1 MGASVA
7 AGGVLWQN
15 ESTRYAE
22 TLMDTSEL
30 LVIGAGPYGVATAA
44 RAIERGIETT
54 VVGGPMSFWQE
65 HMPEGMCL
73 RSGPDWHLDAAGVHT
88 FEAFLEEE
96 GIAPS
101 EVDPVPIRV
110 FLDYAAWFQ
119 DNKGVVA
126 RENLVTQLTHNGRTF
141 EALLDNGERIAA
153 DTVVAAPGI
162 RHFQQLPS
170 WADSVS
176 PGVGAHTGD
185 LVHFE
190 DLRGARVLIVGGRQ
204 SAYEW
209 AALIGEQGAE
219 RIDIVHRHDVPQFGR
234 VSWKFVDAYV
244 DSMLAVPGWWR
255 DLSHSERQHIT
266 TQFWEAGRLTLEWW
280 LVSRLATDQFHRWP
294 GTSVIDIREDTG
306 AVVADLSNG
315 ERLSVDRVVF
325 ATGYK
330 ANLPNVPYLGSLIDK
345 VELIDG
351 FPALDEAFQSS
362 ISGLY
367 ITGFAATRDF
377 GPFLGF
383 TKACPAAATLI
394 VESLLGRA

>member
-1 MGASVA
+1 MVS
-7 AGGVLWQN
+7 
-15 ESTRYAE
+15 S
-22 TLMDTSEL
+22 DL

-44 RAIERGIETT
+44 RAIERGIETI
-54 VVGGPMSFWQE
+54 VVGGPMSFWQH

-88 FEAFLEEE
+88 FEAYLEEE
-96 GIAPS
+96 GIAPN

-119 DNKGVVA
+119 HNKGVVA
-126 RENLVTQLTHNGRTF
+126 RENLVTQLTHSGETF
-141 EALLDNGERIAA
+141 EALLDNGERIATDA
-153 DTVVAAPGI
+153 VVAAPGI
-162 RHFQQLPS
+162 RHFQQLPP

-219 RIDIVHRHDVPQFGR
+219 RIDIVHRHDVPQFER
-234 VSWKFVDAYV
+234 VSWEFVDAHV

-255 DLSHSERQHIT
+255 VLSHSERQHIT
-266 TQFWEAGRLTLEWW
+266 RQFWEAGRLTLEWW

-306 AVVADLSNG
+306 GVVAGLSNG
-315 ERLSVDRVVF
+315 EHLIVDSVVF

-330 ANLPNVPYLGSLIDK
+330 ANLPNVPYLDGLIDK
-345 VELIDG
+345 VDLIDR
-351 FPALDEAFQSS
+351 FPVLDEEFQTS
-362 ISGLY
+362 IAGLY

-394 VESLLGRA
+394 VESLLRRA

>member
-1 MGASVA
+1 
-7 AGGVLWQN
+7 
-15 ESTRYAE
+15 
-22 TLMDTSEL
+22 MDSSEL
-30 LVIGAGPYGVATAA
+30 LVIGAGPYGLATAA
-44 RAIERGIETT
+44 RAIERGIETM
-54 VVGGPMSFWQE
+54 VVGEPMSFWKQ

-88 FEAFLEEE
+88 FEAFLTEE
-96 GIAPS
+96 GIGPN
-101 EVDPVPIRV
+101 EVDPVPIQV
-110 FLDYAAWFQ
+110 FLDYATWFQ

-126 RENLVTQLTHNGRTF
+126 RENLVTQLTHNGKTF
-141 EALLDNGERIAA
+141 EAFLGNGERIAA
-153 DTVVAAPGI
+153 EAVVAAPGI
-162 RHFQQLPS
+162 RHFQQLPP

-176 PGVGAHTGD
+176 PGVGAHTSD

-219 RIDIVHRHDVPQFGR
+219 RIDIVHRHGVPLFER
-234 VSWKFVDAYV
+234 VSWKFVDDYV

-255 DLSHSERQHIT
+255 ALSHSERERIAR
-266 TQFWEAGRLTLEWW
+266 QFWEVGRLTLEWW
-280 LVSRLATDQFHRWP
+280 LVPRLATDQFHRWP

-306 AVVADLSNG
+306 AVEADLSNG
-315 ERLSVDRVVF
+315 ERLSLDRIVF

-330 ANLPNVPYLGSLIDK
+330 ANLPNVPYLGELADKIDL
-345 VELIDG
+345 VDG
-351 FPALDEAFQSS
+351 FPQLDAAFQSS
-362 ISGLY
+362 IAGLY

-394 VESLLGRA
+394 VDGLLRRS

>member
-1 MGASVA
+1 
-7 AGGVLWQN
+7 
-15 ESTRYAE
+15 
-22 TLMDTSEL
+22 MDSAEL

-44 RAIERGIETT
+44 RAIERGIETI
-54 VVGGPMSFWQE
+54 VVGGPMSFWRQ

-73 RSGPDWHLDAAGVHT
+73 RSGPDWHLDAAGIYT
-88 FEAFLEEE
+88 FGAFLEEE
-96 GIAPS
+96 GIAAS

-110 FLDYAAWFQ
+110 FLDYTAWFQ
-119 DNKGVVA
+119 DNRGVVA
-126 RENLVTQLTHNGRTF
+126 RGSLVTQLTRSGERF

-153 DTVVAAPGI
+153 DAVVAAPGV
-162 RHFQQLPS
+162 RHFQQLPP
-170 WADSVS
+170 WADSVP

-190 DLRGARVLIVGGRQ
+190 DLSGARVLIVGGRQ

-219 RIDIVHRHDVPQFGR
+219 RIDIVHRHDVPLFER
-234 VSWKFVDAYV
+234 VSWRFVDDHV

-255 DLSHSERQHIT
+255 VLSHSEREHIT
-266 TQFWEAGRLTLEWW
+266 RQFWEAGRLTLEWW

-315 ERLSVDRVVF
+315 EHLSVDRIVC
-325 ATGYK
+325 ATGYR
-330 ANLPNVPYLGSLIDK
+330 ANLPNVPYLGGLVGEVD
-345 VELIDG
+345 LIDG
-351 FPALDEAFQSS
+351 FPVLDEEFQTSVA
-362 ISGLY
+362 GLY

-394 VESLLGRA
+394 VESLLRRN